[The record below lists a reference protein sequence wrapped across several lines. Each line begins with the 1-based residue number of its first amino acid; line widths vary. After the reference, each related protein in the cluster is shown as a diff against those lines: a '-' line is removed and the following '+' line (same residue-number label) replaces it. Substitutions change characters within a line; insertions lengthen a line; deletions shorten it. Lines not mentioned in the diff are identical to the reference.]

1 MMKSL
6 KKIAAILNFILFST
20 PLFAQNTAAISGK
33 VTDENSNALKA
44 VTVHLLNTNISVLT
58 NAQGNYVINDIHKGK
73 YIISFSSV
81 GYASQNKNVE
91 VSSAVNNVDIQLA
104 DATAQ
109 LDDVVVTAEKEEAS
123 VQKIPAAIT
132 ALSEKQVNE
141 FRLWNSKQ
149 LTAIAPNLYSNNSG
163 DERNVTSIRG
173 ITTTSYEPAIATY
186 IDGVNQFS
194 LDTYIATL
202 FDVERIEVLRGPQGT
217 LYGRNAM
224 GGVINIITKQPTNT
238 TNAFAEI
245 NIGNYNQQR
254 YLVGFRTPLIKDKL
268 YFGVAGVYN
277 ARDGFYTNT
286 LYNKS
291 YDKLHTFTGNY
302 YLKYLPAANWQI
314 TLNVKNQENRNNGTF
329 PLSGTIEDAFAS
341 PYKIQQN
348 AVAKMI
354 DNTLNAS
361 LSINHSGPG
370 LNITSLTAW
379 QNNHRY
385 YNAPLDGDF
394 SPLDAITI
402 ANNYGNKWNNVKV
415 LTQEF
420 RFTSP
425 ANTASALKWTAG
437 VYLFHQTIPNKQATH
452 YGKDAGIL
460 GVPDTD
466 FSTTNTSTGKNNG
479 VAFYGQ
485 LNYAVTKKL
494 SVIGGLRY
502 DYENRKLNVEG
513 EYAKDGEASFIT
525 LPDTS
530 ATLNFNAV
538 SPKFG
543 LQYQAATNTNLYA
556 TYSRGYRTGGLTQL
570 SSDPSQPP
578 LYPYKP
584 EYSNNIEAGIKNS
597 FFNDKLQL
605 NITAFY
611 THVTDAQVPTLILP
625 DAITV
630 TKNTGKLNSKG
641 VELEVAATP
650 AKGLQFSYNFGYTD
664 AKYKSLKISQNGEA
678 CNLNGKKQIFTP
690 DVTSLLAAQ
699 YAYTIN
705 KKRQL
710 SFVLRGEWSYLGD
723 TYFDLANNIKQRAYS
738 LLNTRVGISIKH
750 VDLFFWMQNLTG
762 KKYIAY
768 AYDFGAVHLGDPRT
782 YGVTLRVNSIG
793 SFF

>member
-1 MMKSL
+1 MKQ
-6 KKIAAILNFILFST
+6 IAMLLLGLFFAAH
-20 PLFAQNTAAISGK
+20 LFAQNTATISGK
-33 VTDENSNALKA
+33 VTDEKSNALKG

-58 NAQGNYVINDIHKGK
+58 DAEGNFSINNIHTGR

-81 GYASQNKNVE
+81 GYAIQNKVADIN
-91 VSSAVNNVDIQLA
+91 SATNNIDVQLA

-109 LDDVVVTAEKEEAS
+109 LDDVVVTAEKKEES

-132 ALSEKQVNE
+132 ALSAKQVNE

-149 LTAIAPNLYSNNSG
+149 LTAIIPNMYSNNSG

-173 ITTTSYEPAIATY
+173 ITTTSYEPAVATY

-224 GGVINIITKQPTNT
+224 GGVINIITRQPTNT

-245 NIGNYNQQR
+245 NIGNYNQRR
-254 YLVGFRTPLIKDKL
+254 YLLGFRTPLIKDKL
-268 YFGVAGVYN
+268 YFGAAGIYN

-314 TLNVKNQENRNNGTF
+314 LLNVKHQENRNDGTF
-329 PLSGTIEDAFAS
+329 PLSGTVEDAFAS

-361 LSINHSGPG
+361 LSINHAGAGFNFS
-370 LNITSLTAW
+370 SLTAW

-402 ANNYGNKWNNVKV
+402 INNYGNKWNNVKV

-437 VYLFHQTIPNKQATH
+437 MYLFHQTIPNKQATH
-452 YGKDAGIL
+452 YGKDAGIF

-466 FSTTNTSTGKNNG
+466 FSTINISTGKNNG
-479 VAFYGQ
+479 LAVYGQ
-485 LNYAVTKKL
+485 LSYSITKKL
-494 SVIGGLRY
+494 DVICGLRY

-513 EYAKDGEASFIT
+513 EYVKDGEAPFVT

-530 ATLNFNAV
+530 AKLHFSAV
-538 SPKFG
+538 SPKLG
-543 LQYQAATNTNLYA
+543 LNYAASLNTNVYV
-556 TYSRGYRTGGLTQL
+556 TYSRGFRTGGLTQL

-597 FFNDKLQL
+597 FLHDKLQL
-605 NITAFY
+605 NLTAFY

-641 VELEVAATP
+641 AELELASTP
-650 AKGLQFSYNFGYTD
+650 VKGLQLNYNFGYTD

-678 CNLNGKKQIFTP
+678 VDLNGKKQIFTP

-699 YAYTIN
+699 YAYTIS
-705 KKRQL
+705 KKQQL
-710 SFVLRGEWSYLGD
+710 SFVARGEWSYIGD
-723 TYFDLANNIKQRAYS
+723 TYFDLANTIKQSAYS
-738 LLNTRVGISIKH
+738 LLNTRVGISTKH
-750 VDLFFWMQNLTG
+750 VDLFFWMQNITG

-768 AYDFGAVHLGDPRT
+768 AYDFGAVHLGDPKT
-782 YGVTLRVNSIG
+782 YGVTLRVNW
-793 SFF
+793 

>member
-1 MMKSL
+1 MMTNM
-6 KKIAAILNFILFST
+6 KKIALLLFGLSFAAH
-20 PLFAQNTAAISGK
+20 LFAQNSASVSGK
-33 VTDENSNALKA
+33 VTDAKSNALKS
-44 VTVHLLNTNISVLT
+44 VTVHLLNTDISVLT
-58 NAQGNYVINDIHKGK
+58 DANGIYKINDIHAGK
-73 YIISFSSV
+73 YIISFTSV
-81 GYASQNKNVE
+81 GYASQNKNIE
-91 VSSAVNNVDIQLA
+91 IKSATNNIDVQLA
-104 DATAQ
+104 DITAQ

-132 ALSEKQVNE
+132 ALSAKQVNE

-149 LTAIAPNLYSNNSG
+149 LTAIIPNMYSNNSG

-173 ITTTSYEPAIATY
+173 ITTTSYEPAVATY

-245 NIGNYNQQR
+245 NLGNHNQQR
-254 YLVGFRTPLIKDKL
+254 YLLGVRTPLIKDKL

-277 ARDGFYTNT
+277 KRDGFYTNT
-286 LYNKS
+286 LYNNS

-302 YLKYLPAANWQI
+302 YLKYLPATNWQV
-314 TLNVKNQENRNNGTF
+314 TLNLKHQENRNNGTF
-329 PLSGTIEDAFAS
+329 PLAGTVEDAFAS

-361 LSINHSGPG
+361 LFINHSGAG
-370 LNITSLTAW
+370 LNFSSLTAW
-379 QNNHRY
+379 QTNHRY

-394 SPLDAITI
+394 SPLDIITI
-402 ANNYGNKWNNVKV
+402 ANNYGNKWNNVKAF
-415 LTQEF
+415 TQEF

-425 ANTASALKWTAG
+425 ANTTSSLKWTTG
-437 VYLFHQTIPNKQATH
+437 VYLFHQYIPNKQATH
-452 YGKDAGIL
+452 YGSDAGIY
-460 GVPDTD
+460 GVPDTN
-466 FSTTNTSTGKNNG
+466 FSTINTSKGKNNG
-479 VAFYGQ
+479 IAFYGQ
-485 LNYAVTKKL
+485 LTYSISKKL
-494 SVIGGLRY
+494 NLVGGLRY
-502 DYENRKLNVEG
+502 DYENRKLDVEG
-513 EYAKDGEASFIT
+513 EYAKDGEVSFIT

-543 LQYQAATNTNLYA
+543 LNYAASLNTNLYL
-556 TYSRGYRTGGLTQL
+556 TYSRGFRTGGLTQL

-597 FFNDKLQL
+597 FFHDKFEL

-650 AKGLQFSYNFGYTD
+650 AKGLQLSYNFGYTD

-678 CNLNGKKQIFTP
+678 VDLNGKKQIFTP

-699 YAYTIN
+699 YAYTIS
-705 KKRQL
+705 KKQQL
-710 SFVLRGEWSYLGD
+710 SFVVRGEWSYLGN
-723 TYFDLANNIKQRAYS
+723 TYFDLANTIKQSAYI
-738 LLNTRVGISIKH
+738 LFNTRVGISTKH
-750 VDLFFWMQNLTG
+750 VDLFFWAQNLTG

-768 AYDFGAVHLGDPRT
+768 AYDFGAVHLGDPKT
-782 YGVTLRVNSIG
+782 YGVTLRVK
-793 SFF
+793 

>member
-1 MMKSL
+1 MMTDM
-6 KKIAAILNFILFST
+6 KKIAFLLSVLLSAAH
-20 PLFAQNTAAISGK
+20 LFAQNTASISGK
-33 VTDENSNALKA
+33 VTDEKSNALKA

-58 NAQGNYVINDIHKGK
+58 NADGNYNINHVHVGR

-81 GYASQNKNVE
+81 GYALQNKVVE
-91 VSSAVNNVDIQLA
+91 IKSSVNNIDAQLA

-109 LDDVVVTAEKEEAS
+109 LDDVVVTAEKKEES
-123 VQKIPAAIT
+123 IQKIPATIT
-132 ALSEKQVNE
+132 ALSAKQVNE

-149 LTAIAPNLYSNNSG
+149 LTAIVPNMYSNNSG

-173 ITTTSYEPAIATY
+173 ITTTSYEPAVATY

-224 GGVINIITKQPTNT
+224 GGVINIITKQPTNS
-238 TNAFAEI
+238 TNAFAEV
-245 NIGNYNQQR
+245 NIGNHNQQR
-254 YLVGFRTPLIKDKL
+254 YLLGFRTPLIKDKL
-268 YFGVAGVYN
+268 FFGVAGVYN

-286 LYNKS
+286 LYDKS

-314 TLNVKNQENRNNGTF
+314 TFNVKHQENRNDGTF
-329 PLSGTIEDAFAS
+329 PLSGTVEDAFSS

-354 DNTLNAS
+354 DNTFNAS
-361 LSINHSGPG
+361 LSVNHAGTGFNFS
-370 LNITSLTAW
+370 SLTAW

-402 ANNYGNKWNNVKV
+402 VNNYGNKWNNVKV

-425 ANTASALKWTAG
+425 ANTASAFKWTAG
-437 VYLFHQTIPNKQATH
+437 VYFFHQDIPNKQATH
-452 YGKDAGIL
+452 YGTDAGIF
-460 GVPDTD
+460 GVPDTN
-466 FSTTNTSTGKNNG
+466 FSTINISTGKNNG
-479 VAFYGQ
+479 LAVYGQ
-485 LNYAVTKKL
+485 LTYSITKKL
-494 SVIGGLRY
+494 DLIGGLRY
-502 DYENRKLNVEG
+502 DYENRKLDVEG
-513 EYAKDGEASFIT
+513 EYAKDGEAPFVT

-530 ATLNFNAV
+530 AKINFNAI
-538 SPKFG
+538 SPKLG
-543 LQYQAATNTNLYA
+543 LSYAASSNTNLYV
-556 TYSRGYRTGGLTQL
+556 TYSRGFRTGGLTQL

-597 FFNDKLQL
+597 FLHDKLQL

-641 VELEVAATP
+641 AELELAATP
-650 AKGLQFSYNFGYTD
+650 AKGLQLNYNFGYTD

-678 CNLNGKKQIFTP
+678 VDLNGKKQIFTP
-690 DVTSLLAAQ
+690 DVTSMLAAQ

-705 KKRQL
+705 KKHQL
-710 SFVLRGEWSYLGD
+710 SFVVRGEWSYIGN
-723 TYFDLANNIKQRAYS
+723 TYFDLANTIKQSAYS
-738 LLNTRVGISIKH
+738 LFNTRVGISIKH
-750 VDLFFWMQNLTG
+750 IDLFFWMQNITG

-768 AYDFGAVHLGDPRT
+768 AYDFGAVHLGDPKT
-782 YGVTLRVNSIG
+782 YGVTMRMNL
-793 SFF
+793 

>member
-1 MMKSL
+1 MMTNM
-6 KKIAAILNFILFST
+6 KKTPLLLFVLFFAAH
-20 PLFAQNTAAISGK
+20 LFAQNTSSISGK
-33 VTDENSNALKA
+33 VTDEKSNALKS
-44 VTVHLLNTNISVLT
+44 VTVHLVNTNISVLT
-58 NAQGNYVINDIHKGK
+58 DANGNYNINNIHAGR
-73 YIISFSSV
+73 YTISFSSV
-81 GYASQNKNVE
+81 GYALQNKVADIK
-91 VSSAVNNVDIQLA
+91 SATNNIDVQLA

-109 LDDVVVTAEKEEAS
+109 LDDVVVTAEKKEES

-132 ALSEKQVNE
+132 ALSAKQVNE

-149 LTAIAPNLYSNNSG
+149 LTAIIPNMYSNNSG

-173 ITTTSYEPAIATY
+173 ITTTSYEPAVATY

-238 TNAFAEI
+238 TNAFAEV
-245 NIGNYNQQR
+245 NIGNHNQQR
-254 YLVGFRTPLIKDKL
+254 YTLGFRTPLIKDKL
-268 YFGVAGVYN
+268 YFGAAGVYN

-302 YLKYLPAANWQI
+302 YLKYLPVANWQI
-314 TLNVKNQENRNNGTF
+314 MLNVKHQENRNDGTF
-329 PLSGTIEDAFAS
+329 PLSGTVEDAFAS

-348 AVAKMI
+348 ATAKMI

-361 LSINHSGPG
+361 LSVNHAGAGFNFS
-370 LNITSLTAW
+370 SLTAW

-402 ANNYGNKWNNVKV
+402 INNYGNKWNNVKV

-452 YGKDAGIL
+452 YGADAGIF

-466 FSTTNTSTGKNNG
+466 FSTINISTGKNNG
-479 VAFYGQ
+479 LAVYGQ
-485 LNYAVTKKL
+485 LSYSITKKL
-494 SVIGGLRY
+494 DVIGGLRY

-513 EYAKDGEASFIT
+513 EYAKDGEASFVT

-530 ATLNFNAV
+530 AKLHFNAV
-538 SPKFG
+538 SPKLG
-543 LQYQAATNTNLYA
+543 LNYAASLNTNLYV
-556 TYSRGYRTGGLTQL
+556 TYSRGFRTGGLTQL

-597 FFNDKLQL
+597 FLHDKLQL
-605 NITAFY
+605 NVTAFY

-641 VELEVAATP
+641 AELEFAATP
-650 AKGLQFSYNFGYTD
+650 VKGLQLNYNFGYTD

-678 CNLNGKKQIFTP
+678 VDLNGKKQIFTP

-699 YAYTIN
+699 YAYTLS
-705 KKRQL
+705 KKQQL
-710 SFVLRGEWSYLGD
+710 SFVVRGEWSYIGD
-723 TYFDLANNIKQRAYS
+723 TYFDLANTIKQSAYS
-738 LLNTRVGISIKH
+738 LLNTRVGFSTKH
-750 VDLFFWMQNLTG
+750 VDLFFWMQNITG

-768 AYDFGAVHLGDPRT
+768 AYDFGAVHLGDPKT
-782 YGVTLRVNSIG
+782 YGVTMHVNL
-793 SFF
+793 

>member
-1 MMKSL
+1 MMTNM
-6 KKIAAILNFILFST
+6 KKIALLLVVFLFAAH
-20 PLFAQNTAAISGK
+20 LFAQNTASISGRI
-33 VTDENSNALKA
+33 TDEKSNALKSA
-44 VTVHLLNTNISVLT
+44 AVHLLNTNISVLT
-58 NAQGNYVINDIHKGK
+58 DAEGNYSINNIHTGR

-81 GYASQNKNVE
+81 GYASQNKVVE
-91 VSSAVNNVDIQLA
+91 IKSSTNNIDVQLA

-109 LDDVVVTAEKEEAS
+109 LDDVVVTAEKKEES

-132 ALSEKQVNE
+132 ALSAKQVNE

-149 LTAIAPNLYSNNSG
+149 LTAIIPNMYSNNSG

-173 ITTTSYEPAIATY
+173 ITTTSYEPAVATY

-245 NIGNYNQQR
+245 NLGNYNQQR
-254 YLVGFRTPLIKDKL
+254 YLLGFRTPLIKDKL
-268 YFGVAGVYN
+268 FFGAAAVYN

-314 TLNVKNQENRNNGTF
+314 TLNVKHQENRNGGTF
-329 PLSGTIEDAFAS
+329 PLSGTVEDAFKS

-361 LSINHSGPG
+361 LSINHAGADFNFS
-370 LNITSLTAW
+370 SLTAW

-385 YNAPLDGDF
+385 YTAPLDGDF

-402 ANNYGNKWNNVKV
+402 INNYGNKWNNVKV

-452 YGKDAGIL
+452 YGKDAGIF

-466 FSTTNTSTGKNNG
+466 FSSINISTGKNNG
-479 VAFYGQ
+479 LALYGQ
-485 LNYAVTKKL
+485 LSYSITKKL
-494 SVIGGLRY
+494 DVIGGLRY
-502 DYENRKLNVEG
+502 DYENRKLDVEG
-513 EYAKDGEASFIT
+513 EYAKDGETPFVT

-530 ATLNFNAV
+530 AKLHFNAV
-538 SPKFG
+538 SPKLG
-543 LQYQAATNTNLYA
+543 LNYAASLNTNLYV
-556 TYSRGYRTGGLTQL
+556 TYSRGFRTGGLTQL

-597 FFNDKLQL
+597 FYHDKLQL

-641 VELEVAATP
+641 AELEMAATP
-650 AKGLQFSYNFGYTD
+650 VKGLQLNYNFGYTD

-678 CNLNGKKQIFTP
+678 VDLNGKKQIFTP
-690 DVTSLLAAQ
+690 DITSLLAAQ
-699 YAYTIN
+699 YAYMIS
-705 KKRQL
+705 KKQQL
-710 SFVLRGEWSYLGD
+710 SFVVRGEWNYLGD
-723 TYFDLANNIKQRAYS
+723 TYFDLANTIKQSAYS
-738 LLNTRVGISIKH
+738 LFNTRAGISTKH
-750 VDLFFWMQNLTG
+750 IDLFFWMQNITG

-768 AYDFGAVHLGDPRT
+768 AYDFGAVHLGDPKT
-782 YGVTLRVNSIG
+782 YGVTMRVNL
-793 SFF
+793 